1 METNQT
7 TTQQGVTNNKMMSC
21 KTCGTP
27 IAKSAKKCPSCGAK
41 NKKVKM
47 NKFIAFV
54 AVVLVAVI
62 AISIANIPRNIGIG
76 SVVETGHLRVVLK
89 NVQFENTNYVIA
101 NKRSNDFLSPIDKDD
116 LELNDYFIRSN
127 DSDMAAVAITVTVEN
142 IGKNDVS
149 FGTNR
154 FELDYN
160 DGNRYYAK
168 RCFAV
173 AESGEWTEFDK
184 IELEKVT
191 SGVVEVRLLAWVPSA
206 VYESSESFVLRFLG
220 AEYKIR

>member
-1 METNQT
+1 MET
-7 TTQQGVTNNKMMSC
+7 TTQQNVANNKMMNC
-21 KTCGTP
+21 KTCGAP

-41 NKKVKM
+41 NKKAKL

-54 AVVLVAVI
+54 AIILVAVI

-76 SVVETGHLRVVLK
+76 SVVEKGHLRVVLK

-101 NKRSNDFLSPIDKDD
+101 NNRSNDFLSPVNKDD
-116 LELNDYFIRSN
+116 LEVNDYFIRSTEQ
-127 DSDMAAVAITVTVEN
+127 DMAAVVITVTVEN

-154 FELDYN
+154 FELDFD

-173 AESGEWTEFDK
+173 AENGEWTEFDK

-191 SGVVEVRLLAWVPSA
+191 SGIVEVRLLAWVPSA
-206 VYESSESFVLRFLG
+206 IYDSSESFVLKFLD